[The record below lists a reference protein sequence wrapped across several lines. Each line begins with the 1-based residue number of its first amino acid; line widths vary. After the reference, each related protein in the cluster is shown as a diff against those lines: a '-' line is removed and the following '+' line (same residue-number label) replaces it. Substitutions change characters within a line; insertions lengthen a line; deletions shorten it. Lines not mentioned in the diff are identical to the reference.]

1 MRENKNR
8 TGLII
13 GILVLI
19 IMGLLITI
27 AYVFVVKP
35 IFTGYIVE
43 AQNQGYEQALIQV
56 AQEAAICQ
64 QPIPL
69 RIGNQTVNIV
79 ALRCFPQIP
88 QQ

>member
-1 MRENKNR
+1 MRENKSR
-8 TGLII
+8 VGLII

-19 IMGLLITI
+19 IVGLLITI
-27 AYVFVVKP
+27 AYVFVAKP

-56 AQEAAICQ
+56 AQEAATCQ
-64 QPIPL
+64 QPIPIT
-69 RIGNQTVNIV
+69 IGNQTVNIV
-79 ALRCFPQIP
+79 ALRCFQQIP